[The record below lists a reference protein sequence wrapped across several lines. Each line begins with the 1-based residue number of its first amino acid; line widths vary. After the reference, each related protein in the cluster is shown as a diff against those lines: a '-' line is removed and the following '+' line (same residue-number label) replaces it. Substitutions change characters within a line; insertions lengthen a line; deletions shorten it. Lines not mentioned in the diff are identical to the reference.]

1 MSSDNF
7 LRLDG
12 NLQKLQI
19 MWQTLYVDM
28 KSLMSWQ
35 YLMRDIH
42 IIKTWNV
49 TMVTAL
55 KNTPGVCGSGP
66 SD

>member
-1 MSSDNF
+1 MSTNNF
-7 LRLDG
+7 PRLDG

-19 MWQTLYVDM
+19 TWQTLYVDM

-55 KNTPGVCGSGP
+55 KKKHAW
-66 SD
+66 